1 MTDTN
6 RIKIPDT
13 ARLGGLMDVRGILGG
28 VVNELG
34 CRIIKGEWQSGDI
47 LPTEAQLIEQLKV
60 SRSVVREAIRI
71 LNAKG
76 LVRSRQMEG
85 TKVMPRSDWRL
96 LDPDL
101 IYWRIQAGDRKV
113 LLNDLLHVRLALEPG
128 VARLATQNRSPVA
141 RTRIENA
148 WRSKL
153 AVVADTGGSRQ
164 EQRDSFILADLEFHR
179 AFLAAAE
186 SEILAQLFA
195 VIEAALGLL
204 IDLQMRA
211 RGSTTELV
219 GMEDSLGLHEKV
231 YEAFTRGDADGAETA
246 MRTLVERAILDA
258 QQGFQL
264 IE

>member
-1 MTDTN
+1 MASNTLVDFFEMN
-6 RIKIPDT
+6 
-13 ARLGGLMDVRGILGG
+13 RLGGLMDVRGILGG

-34 CRIIKGEWQSGDI
+34 CRIVSGEWKSGEI
-47 LPTEAQLIEQLKV
+47 LPTEAQLIAQLKV
-60 SRSVVREAIRI
+60 SRSVVREAMRI

-101 IYWRIQAGDRKV
+101 IQWRMQSGDRKA

-128 VARLATQNRSPVA
+128 VARMATQNPSPLARS
-141 RTRIENA
+141 RIDNA

-153 AVVADTGGSRQ
+153 AVVADNGGSRQ
-164 EQRDSFILADLEFHR
+164 EQRSRFILADLEFHR

-219 GMEDSLGLHEKV
+219 GMEDSLDLHAKV
-231 YEAFTRGDADGAETA
+231 YEAFANGDANRAEAA
-246 MRTLVERAILDA
+246 MRLLVERAILDA
-258 QQGFQL
+258 KEGFQL
-264 IE
+264 LE